1 METFN
6 SKVYKT
12 IKNMIIK
19 QEIKYGEI
27 ISEDHLAKKLK
38 VSRTPIREALNKLS
52 QQGIIDNIPNRSKK
66 IINFNEEYVHD
77 LGITRLNCEILSIRL
92 AIHHGSNA
100 DFENLY
106 PLAQKCI
113 EYAES
118 GDGSNWIKSEHNF
131 HLSLIRLSK
140 NDILIKILENL
151 HLKVNLLMYSYII
164 NFLNNKQNVK
174 MAVTGSPSIL
184 LICTKDEDTGGYS
197 LYYSSIG
204 AESEFLPTGLDGIT
218 SPVIGAVYAF
228 SKYWVVTTENI
239 YTGSS
244 ITGLSEYTD
253 KSTDSS
259 WKALGYFVTGDLI
272 VLAAEDGNIHYHDG
286 TETDEEVAGI
296 FKDKWYDPV
305 AILVSEDP
313 VPLTAVSDLPGKI
326 LVGSDGYGIFE
337 VTGLGTSDIVV
348 NRIVSGVTTELYEGV
363 ILKIAVYEDGV
374 DYLVF
379 ACTSQAGIWRNSYSS
394 STTGW
399 TSWSW

>member
-52 QQGIIDNIPNRSKK
+52 QQGIIDNVPNRSKK
-66 IINFNEEYVHD
+66 VINFNEKYVHD
-77 LGITRLNCEILSIRL
+77 LGITRLNCEVLSIRL

-174 MAVTGSPSIL
+174 MVRL
-184 LICTKDEDTGGYS
+184 HLNLVDE
-197 LYYSSIG
+197 LKKRN
-204 AESEFLPTGLDGIT
+204 
-218 SPVIGAVYAF
+218 VH
-228 SKYWVVTTENI
+228 N
-239 YTGSS
+239 
-244 ITGLSEYTD
+244 
-253 KSTDSS
+253 
-259 WKALGYFVTGDLI
+259 
-272 VLAAEDGNIHYHDG
+272 
-286 TETDEEVAGI
+286 
-296 FKDKWYDPV
+296 
-305 AILVSEDP
+305 
-313 VPLTAVSDLPGKI
+313 AVSLMSKHLCFYYDLKTSY
-326 LVGSDGYGIFE
+326 LKEVLGID
-337 VTGLGTSDIVV
+337 LSPK
-348 NRIVSGVTTELYEGV
+348 N
-363 ILKIAVYEDGV
+363 
-374 DYLVF
+374 
-379 ACTSQAGIWRNSYSS
+379 
-394 STTGW
+394 
-399 TSWSW
+399 